1 MENFEQK
8 RKNAF
13 YSKASNKMDMRK
25 SFNPSL
31 FHSSLTL
38 KEKINEDLKLNT
50 NESEKEQN
58 IINDENIYVNRN
70 SLNNNIFKNNND
82 KKISLFE
89 EMRNSLKP
97 LIKTK
102 TLNDRVKKNIKR
114 DDNDDSS
121 SENEPFLSLSKSFLY
136 DLDNNKQFGNL
147 YHEFEK
153 SVINY
158 KRKNSISYF
167 KAKNEK
173 NNNLLVRSVTL
184 MKKISNNYN
193 NLNNEKNK
201 DATYIDE
208 KEIIGKNIEYLKGKN
223 ENLEINQY
231 ENTNKNNIS
240 NISINLFIK
249 KIAMDDLRTNYNLL
263 YISFL
268 QQYNIFLS
276 LEIFIEKVINAFN
289 YYKKL
294 NSIEYPELINLLNT
308 IILDE
313 YKTIETNENLISKIK
328 SLYKEIKDS
337 EFLKDYLKEDTLNV
351 YFILFSEN
359 EEFDLNL
366 AKFSI
371 NNRRKNNLVFLRRSN
386 KSIKLKTKKS
396 LIDNIFYQ
404 KSYFY
409 IFDYSEEEIAIKLT
423 KISYNLMSQIS
434 INELLN
440 SNFSKK
446 DKKTRSPTVTKIIQ
460 RFDNLTLFII
470 EDIFSYDDP
479 KKRAEEITK
488 WIKIAE
494 QCKNFYN
501 FNETLVINTCFS
513 NYLFKRAAL
522 TWKKVPN
529 STIKSLNS
537 LRQFCSNN
545 QCYINIR
552 REMKNRRGRFHVPY
566 LGILL
571 KEIVNLE
578 EKYKYILNNGNI
590 NCCKIQKLYI
600 IINQFFSFKNNPFTK
615 QNDNNL
621 DILENLTPKDE
632 DQLEVLISKV
642 EPKLF
647 ITAGEDLKR
656 KTKTDVYY
664 YMNQ

>member
-249 KIAMDDLRTNYNLL
+249 KIAMDDLRTKYNLL

-289 YYKKL
+289 YYKKM

-313 YKTIETNENLISKIK
+313 YKTIETNENLISIIK

-359 EEFDLNL
+359 SE
-366 AKFSI
+366 
-371 NNRRKNNLVFLRRSN
+371 
-386 KSIKLKTKKS
+386 IK
-396 LIDNIFYQ
+396 
-404 KSYFY
+404 
-409 IFDYSEEEIAIKLT
+409 
-423 KISYNLMSQIS
+423 
-434 INELLN
+434 
-440 SNFSKK
+440 
-446 DKKTRSPTVTKIIQ
+446 
-460 RFDNLTLFII
+460 
-470 EDIFSYDDP
+470 
-479 KKRAEEITK
+479 
-488 WIKIAE
+488 
-494 QCKNFYN
+494 
-501 FNETLVINTCFS
+501 
-513 NYLFKRAAL
+513 
-522 TWKKVPN
+522 
-529 STIKSLNS
+529 
-537 LRQFCSNN
+537 
-545 QCYINIR
+545 
-552 REMKNRRGRFHVPY
+552 
-566 LGILL
+566 
-571 KEIVNLE
+571 
-578 EKYKYILNNGNI
+578 
-590 NCCKIQKLYI
+590 
-600 IINQFFSFKNNPFTK
+600 
-615 QNDNNL
+615 
-621 DILENLTPKDE
+621 
-632 DQLEVLISKV
+632 
-642 EPKLF
+642 
-647 ITAGEDLKR
+647 
-656 KTKTDVYY
+656 
-664 YMNQ
+664 

>member
-1 MENFEQK
+1 MEKLEQR

-13 YSKASNKMDMRK
+13 YTKTNNKMNMRK
-25 SFNPSL
+25 SLNPSL
-31 FHSSLTL
+31 FHNSLTM
-38 KEKINEDLKLNT
+38 KEKINVDL
-50 NESEKEQN
+50 NEIEKEQN
-58 IINDENIYVNRN
+58 IFNNDNIYENRN
-70 SLNNNIFKNNND
+70 SLNNDIIKLNND
-82 KKISLFE
+82 KRISLFE
-89 EMRNSLKP
+89 EMRDSLKP
-97 LIKTK
+97 LIKKKNLNFK
-102 TLNDRVKKNIKR
+102 TKKNIKGN
-114 DDNDDSS
+114 DNDDSS
-121 SENEPFLSLSKSFLY
+121 SENEPILSLSKTFLG
-136 DLDNNKQFGNL
+136 DLDNNKEFGNL

-153 SVINY
+153 NVINY
-158 KRKNSISYF
+158 KRKNSFSYF
-167 KAKNEK
+167 KARNEK
-173 NNNLLVRSVTL
+173 NNNLLIRSVTL
-184 MKKISNNYN
+184 MKKISDNYN
-193 NLNNEKNK
+193 NLNKEKNK
-201 DATYIDE
+201 DASFIDE

-231 ENTNKNNIS
+231 EKTNKNNIS

-249 KIAMDDLRTNYNLL
+249 KIAMDNLRTKYNLL

-276 LEIFIEKVINAFN
+276 IEIFIEKVINAFN
-289 YYKKL
+289 YYKKI

-308 IILDE
+308 IILDK
-313 YKTIETNENLISKIK
+313 YKTIEKNENLMATIK

-359 EEFDLNL
+359 EEFDLDL
-366 AKFSI
+366 AKYSI
-371 NNRRKNNLVFLRRSN
+371 YNRRKNNLVFLGRSN

-396 LIDNIFYQ
+396 LIDNIFYK

-423 KISYNLMSQIS
+423 IISYKLMSNIT

-479 KKRAEEITK
+479 KKRAEVITK

-545 QCYINIR
+545 QGYINIR
-552 REMKNRRGRFHVPY
+552 REMQNRRGRFHVPY

-600 IINQFFSFKNNPFTK
+600 IINQFFSFKNNPFIK

-621 DILENLTPKDE
+621 DVLENLTPKDE
-632 DQLEVLISKV
+632 DQLELLISKV
-642 EPKLF
+642 EPKLI

-656 KTKTDVYY
+656 KTKTDVNY